1 MGPELL
7 AGQACFP
14 FAVLV
19 AQNLLSLGFI
29 CPGTFSYPTTF
40 GLYDFNILI
49 SLYNSDSKFEDF
61 DKKKP
66 EFLISPH
73 NIPTTH
79 WPFPLFY
86 RSCRVTR
93 KY

>member
-1 MGPELL
+1 MINIDIFSLTFCTGPELL

-61 DKKKP
+61 DKKKGDND
-66 EFLISPH
+66 S
-73 NIPTTH
+73 
-79 WPFPLFY
+79 
-86 RSCRVTR
+86 RSTCESG
-93 KY
+93 

>member
-1 MGPELL
+1 MINIDIFILTFCTGPELL

-29 CPGTFSYPTTF
+29 YPGTFSYPTTF
-40 GLYDFNILI
+40 GLYDFNILN

-61 DKKKP
+61 DNV
-66 EFLISPH
+66 LR
-73 NIPTTH
+73 
-79 WPFPLFY
+79 LVY
-86 RSCRVTR
+86 VV
-93 KY
+93 

>member
-1 MGPELL
+1 MFNNNIDIFILTFCTGPELL

-61 DKKKP
+61 DKLAGTRP
-66 EFLISPH
+66 PAGV
-73 NIPTTH
+73 
-79 WPFPLFY
+79 LFTLY
-86 RSCRVTR
+86 L
-93 KY
+93 

>member
-1 MGPELL
+1 MFNNNIDIFILRFCMGPELL

-61 DKKKP
+61 DKKNGIDAF
-66 EFLISPH
+66 FL
-73 NIPTTH
+73 N
-79 WPFPLFY
+79 L
-86 RSCRVTR
+86 
-93 KY
+93 

>member
-1 MGPELL
+1 MHGPRVI
-7 AGQACFP
+7 GWTSFP

-61 DKKKP
+61 DDCLWIDSRY
-66 EFLISPH
+66 FLVFQFMEILKA
-73 NIPTTH
+73 TGV
-79 WPFPLFY
+79 L
-86 RSCRVTR
+86 
-93 KY
+93 